1 MVPADDFGFAE
12 GGVLVP
18 LKGTLGRGM
27 KHALPGG
34 TYVEK
39 VDLLQQLLLMVL
51 EFSDHVSGGVISEL
65 KDREE
70 RAWGKSPRMRR
81 AMNAGAIADH

>member
-1 MVPADDFGFAE
+1 MVSADDFGFAE
-12 GGVLVP
+12 GGVLFP
-18 LKGTLGRGM
+18 LKAASGRG
-27 KHALPGG
+27 KKQALQEG

-39 VDLLQQLLLMVL
+39 VNFLQQFLLMVL
-51 EFSDHVSGGVISEL
+51 EFPDHVCGGVISEL
-65 KDREE
+65 EDRQE